1 MKNLYIILFLIVF
14 QSINAQVLWS
24 DDFDNHPVGLLSN
37 DPTGAT
43 PGYGG
48 WYVENAHGQIQ
59 IVPESGRGY
68 MMAVGW
74 VGGTFGSTHEQA
86 TQESIDVLWNTRNKS
101 NNILKLEFEVQATNN
116 GLQSGSYFLYQ
127 VAFSFKNT
135 PGFNQFSA
143 GADKTTVPYNNSWIK
158 VEIFIDYN
166 TNTFYQ
172 YIPGYSN
179 RADKKSSIG
188 EPYQLMVS
196 GYFMSPNTP
205 SLISFKLDNM
215 KISAIPALPS
225 YLNVDEFLASKF
237 NVFPNPATDVVIIT
251 NKENI
256 GVEQIEVYDINGKN
270 VKSQNYNHK
279 NEIQL
284 NISDLA
290 VGTYMFHVKTNLG
303 TAVKKV
309 VKK

>member
-1 MKNLYIILFLIVF
+1 MKHLYIILFLIAF

-24 DDFDNHPVGLLSN
+24 DNFDSHPVGLLST

-48 WYVENAHGQIQ
+48 WYVKTSQSQIQ

-86 TQESIDVLWNTRNKS
+86 TQENIDVLWNTRNKS
-101 NNILKLEFEVQATNN
+101 NNILKLEFDVQATNN
-116 GLQSGSYFLYQ
+116 GLQSGYFSYQ

-135 PGFNQFSA
+135 PYFNQFSA

-179 RADKKSSIG
+179 RADKKNSIG

-215 KISAIPALPS
+215 KITAIPTLPS
-225 YLNVDEFLASKF
+225 YLDVDEFLASKF
-237 NVFPNPATDVVIIT
+237 NVFPNPATDVVTIT
-251 NKENI
+251 NTENI
-256 GVEQIEVYDINGKN
+256 NVKQIEIYDVTGKN
-270 VKSQNYNHK
+270 VKSQEYN
-279 NEIQL
+279 NENELQL

-290 VGTYMFHVKTNLG
+290 SGTYMLHVKTNQG